1 MGNENDLK
9 KKNKKITPQEIE
21 NLKDKNYKN
30 IICNLLDENNQ
41 LKSLCGQYQLMI
53 QAQNFNQNL
62 NNNII
67 NSWINQVNNF
77 INAINFNNIGNNM
90 NNNNFSN
97 NSFNNNNFGF
107 NSNFNNFNSNNNFH
121 NNFNNIFQ
129 GNINNNSF
137 QGNINNNSF
146 QGNIINN
153 NNFQGNINNNNTFN
167 NINNFNNGNNIL
179 NILNNKA
186 PDEKLMNIIFHFES
200 GKKCPIVTVN
210 SCRLKYVFNLVLVQL
225 WNEDYSFDLRNTKFV
240 HNSQDVS
247 RYFLNN
253 DKVSSLKL
261 PMNSTSTI
269 EVIGLRNLH

>member
-1 MGNENDLK
+1 MW
-9 KKNKKITPQEIE
+9 T
-21 NLKDKNYKN
+21 
-30 IICNLLDENNQ
+30 
-41 LKSLCGQYQLMI
+41 YQLMI

-62 NNNII
+62 NN
-67 NSWINQVNNF
+67 
-77 INAINFNNIGNNM
+77 NNM

-107 NSNFNNFNSNNNFH
+107 NNNFNNFNSNNNFN
-121 NNFNNIFQ
+121 NNFNN
-129 GNINNNSF
+129 S
-137 QGNINNNSF
+137 
-146 QGNIINN
+146 
-153 NNFQGNINNNNTFN
+153 FQGNINNNNTFN

-186 PDEKLMNIIFHFES
+186 PDETLMNIIFHFES

-253 DKVSSLKL
+253 EKVSSLKL

>member
-9 KKNKKITPQEIE
+9 KKNKKITKQEIE
-21 NLKDKNYKN
+21 NLKDENYKN
-30 IICNLLDENNQ
+30 IISNLLDENNQ
-41 LKSLCGQYQLMI
+41 LKSLCGQNQLMI

-107 NSNFNNFNSNNNFH
+107 NNNFNKFNSNNNFN
-121 NNFNNIFQ
+121 NNF
-129 GNINNNSF
+129 
-137 QGNINNNSF
+137 NNSF

-186 PDEKLMNIIFHFES
+186 PDETLMNIIFHFES

-253 DKVSSLKL
+253 EKVSSLKL